1 MKRMDPG
8 GSASRRWILGFFAVV
23 LAAVLVLS
31 AAAYA
36 IDPFLQFRAKDNTYL
51 LRGWFVDSG
60 LVRNYD
66 YDTLIIGS
74 SMVQNF
80 DMELWREKLGGK
92 PLHIGM
98 GAISAREISEL
109 VNIAYDSHKADKYY
123 ICVDQY
129 LFSTESDNTHFP
141 AHLLRTDLL
150 SRLRYL
156 LSYEVWFRYIPVDI
170 VYRIL
175 DLLHVELPEKY
186 ENKKSIDKLGDW
198 RLDFP
203 PGTVG
208 REAVLR
214 YYSKGQYSVSAV
226 NTENLSERMKKRID
240 HFLDTFSY
248 VRGEH
253 VFFFPPYS
261 SLFWCDAQSEGYYSF
276 YQSVKGY
283 FAEQAMQRGAAVY
296 DFQGADCTLDLDN
309 YRDTSHFLPVVSDW
323 IIDCFA
329 RGDCRMTKDNIPAM
343 LDKALENTNRFRT
356 ENPDLFE

>member
-8 GSASRRWILGFFAVV
+8 GSASRKWILGFFAIV

-36 IDPFLQFRAKDNTYL
+36 IDPFLQFRVKDNTYL

-60 LVRNYD
+60 LIENYD

-98 GAISAREISEL
+98 GAITAKEIGRL
-109 VNIAYDSHKADKYY
+109 MDLAYEANRADTYY
-123 ICVDQY
+123 VCVDQY
-129 LFSTESDNTHFP
+129 LLSSDSDVNHFP
-141 AHLLRTDLL
+141 EHLLRKDLL

-156 LSYEVWFRYIPVDI
+156 LSYEVWSRYIPVDLAL
-170 VYRIL
+170 VAL
-175 DLLHVELPEKY
+175 DRLGITLPEKIAA
-186 ENKKSIDKLGDW
+186 KKSIDKLGDW

-203 PGTVG
+203 PGTTG

-214 YYSKGQYSVSAV
+214 YYQKREYSVSAV
-226 NTENLSERMKKRID
+226 NTEGLDQRMKAKID
-240 HFLDTFSY
+240 AFLDRFSY
-248 VRGEH
+248 DRGKH

-261 SLFWCDAQSEGYYSF
+261 SLFWCDARIDGYFDAYV
-276 YQSVKGY
+276 QTKLY
-283 FAEQAMQRGAAVY
+283 FAEEAAKRGAAVY

-309 YRDTSHFLPVVSDW
+309 YRDTTHYLPVVSDW
-323 IIDCFA
+323 IIGCFA
-329 RGDCRMTKDNIPAM
+329 SGDYLVTKVNAAS
-343 LDKALENTNRFRT
+343 LQETLKENTDRFRN
-356 ENPDLFE
+356 ENADLFE